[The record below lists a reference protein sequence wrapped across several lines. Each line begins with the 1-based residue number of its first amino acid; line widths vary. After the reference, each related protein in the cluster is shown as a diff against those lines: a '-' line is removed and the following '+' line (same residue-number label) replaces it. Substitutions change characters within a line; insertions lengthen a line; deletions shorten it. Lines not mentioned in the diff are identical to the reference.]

1 MANAR
6 LTRHKVPVL
15 PLLQA
20 EPIIHGNQAV
30 VGHWLAHYW
39 QKLQLPTQEL
49 CLLAMTQ
56 NRQEYVLWTGK
67 RLNTMTLGCYCY
79 IPAPPSRQRKACGSE
94 EQARHR
100 HIIFIEPDMQ
110 AKSIEVTIA
119 HELIHLADRVNGTP
133 RRHRHHGYDA
143 IAADEAAI
151 TGYGLEELRVL
162 LHEES
167 VYREQKR
174 REQRPIR
181 YLYECPN
188 CGKTYP
194 RTRRYSQ
201 SVSCGSCDKSY
212 NPQYKLLLSQ
222 TLLYT

>member
-6 LTRHKVPVL
+6 LTRHKVPVP

-20 EPIIHGNQAV
+20 EPIIHGDQAAV
-30 VGHWLAHYW
+30 WRWLTHYW
-39 QKLQLPTQEL
+39 QKLQLPVQEL
-49 CLLAMTQ
+49 CLLAITQ
-56 NRQEYVLWTGK
+56 DRQEYGLWTGK
-67 RLNTMTLGCYCY
+67 RLNTMALGCYCY
-79 IPAPPSRQRKACGSE
+79 IPALPLRQRKASGYE
-94 EQARHR
+94 EHTKHR

-110 AKSIEVTIA
+110 PKSIEVTIA

-133 RRHRHHGYDA
+133 RRHHHHGYDA

-151 TGYGLEELRVL
+151 TGYGLEELRLL

-174 REQRPIR
+174 RERRPIR
-181 YLYECPN
+181 YLYECPS